1 MYFIDNY
8 LNENSSMFH
17 GDVQPAL
24 NESWITGENENELSI
39 ISGQFNREVFAIQEN
54 FLFAQGLAYV
64 AEVQGKETDILSES
78 FGGFFKSI
86 GERIQKMWAKVKAF
100 FVRLFKSISIAL
112 GDINKSL
119 ENVEKHLKGKDF
131 SNFKYQGYNWNLG
144 SGEDVAKKTAKNIE
158 SVINEAKTNIKIDLK
173 NATSAA
179 AGEYMEKDESS
190 YTKASYEAVNYSLS
204 YGEDMTL
211 EQVKIDIKKKY
222 GNYDAAKEIKGLKNW
237 SVMVKFLREFN
248 KNKTLTDLQKASNE
262 LYKTALTAIQDTQ
275 KQMDAI
281 KTTPSGNENENETNP
296 SISIANIRKNS
307 AASISNLASVMGQY
321 NAIMQFCIGEE
332 KAIFSEYKSVIAKA
346 VRYKG

>member
-8 LNENSSMFH
+8 LNENTSLFH

-119 ENVEKHLKGKDF
+119 SGVEKHLEGKSF
-131 SNFKYQGYNWNLG
+131 SNFTYQGHNWNLG
-144 SGEDVAKKTAKNIE
+144 TGESIAKKMA
-158 SVINEAKTNIKIDLK
+158 TNIKSGINETK
-173 NATSAA
+173 
-179 AGEYMEKDESS
+179 AGIKVALNMTKKISKDEAGADDISS
-190 YTKASYEAVNYSLS
+190 DTKRVVEASNYLFS
-204 YGEDMTL
+204 YGENMTL

-222 GNYDAAKEIKGLKNW
+222 GSYEPVKEIKGLNNW
-237 SVMVKFLREFN
+237 SNMVKFLRGFN
-248 KNKTLTDLQKASNE
+248 KNKTLTDLQKTSNE
-262 LYKTALTAIQDTQ
+262 LYNTTLVTIQETQ
-275 KQMDAI
+275 KQIDAI
-281 KTTPSGNENENETNP
+281 TPGKKVSGDEPIDRVNKSLEN
-296 SISIANIRKNS
+296 ARKNT
-307 AASISNLASVMGQY
+307 AAAISMLATVMSQY
-321 NAIMQFCIGEE
+321 NALMQLCIAEE
-332 KAIFSEYKSVIAKA
+332 KSIFSEYKSVIAKA

>member
-17 GDVQPAL
+17 GDVEPAL

-86 GERIQKMWAKVKAF
+86 GERLQKMWAKVKAF

-112 GDINKSL
+112 GDISKSL
-119 ENVEKHLKGKDF
+119 SGVEKHLQGKSF
-131 SNFKYQGYNWNLG
+131 SNFTYQGYNWKLG
-144 SGEDVAKKTAKNIE
+144 TGEGIAKKMEGNIK
-158 SVINEAKTNIKIDLK
+158 SVINEAKTDIKV
-173 NATSAA
+173 
-179 AGEYMEKDESS
+179 EF
-190 YTKASYEAVNYSLS
+190 TKAKRATTDKYADYDASATLKADQEATNYTLS
-204 YGEDMTL
+204 YGENMTL

-222 GNYDAAKEIKGLKNW
+222 GNYEASKEIKGLNNW
-237 SVMVKFLREFN
+237 SAMVKFLREFN
-248 KNKTLTDLQKASNE
+248 KNKTLVDLQKVSNE
-262 LYKTALTAIQDTQ
+262 LYNTTLSAIQDTQ
-275 KQMDAI
+275 KQIDELSPD
-281 KTTPSGNENENETNP
+281 KTLTSDK
-296 SISIANIRKNS
+296 SIDSSNKTLGNIRKNC
-307 AASISNLASVMGQY
+307 AAKISNLATVMSQY
-321 NAIMQFCIGEE
+321 NTIMQFCIGEE